1 MPVIKQLDTRLANQ
15 IAAGEVVERPASVVK
30 ELLENSLDAGAS
42 EIAVDLEEGG
52 VKRITLSD
60 DGCGITEGELSL
72 ALARHATSKI
82 ASIDDL
88 EAVATLGFRGEALA
102 SIASVSRLELTSNAT
117 DNPSNGMV
125 AMCEGRDMTINV
137 RPRAHP
143 RGTTIEVQDLFYNT
157 PARRKF
163 LRTERTEFSK
173 IEEVVKRTALAR
185 PDVSFSLSH
194 NGKLIHQLRAVSD
207 SDEVERRVVGICGPD
222 FARQSVVVDRVAY
235 NLTLR
240 GWVGLPTFSRAQ
252 ADLQFFFVNGRVVK
266 DKVITHA
273 VKQAYRDV
281 MYGSRHP
288 AYVLFLELDPQGVDV
303 NVHPTKHEVR
313 FRDSRAVHGFI
324 FSTLGRVLADVRPSD
339 TPAITQTG
347 IRLESDIEQRSIAL
361 DVPSN
366 PVPLADTGSESMPY
380 PTAASRPAASIQDRG
395 DWQQP
400 PQPAVNA
407 GVPPLGF
414 ALAQV
419 HGIYILAQNTDGLIL
434 VDAHAAHERITYE
447 RLKLAAANQRIAS
460 QPLLVPEVMTLT
472 STERATLEEFQS
484 EINQFGLL
492 VDMLGE
498 DDAVIREIPVL
509 LSRDSA
515 ANLLRDVL
523 ADFSEV
529 GHSDRIKARA
539 DEILATMAC
548 HGSVRA
554 NRVLSIAEMNA
565 LLRDMEITENSG
577 QCNHGRP
584 TWVQLSHE
592 ELDKL
597 FLRGR

>member
-42 EIAVDLEEGG
+42 EIAIDLEEGG

-60 DGCGITEGELSL
+60 DGCGISEGELSL

-125 AMCEGRDMTINV
+125 AMCEGRDMTIDV

-207 SDEVERRVVGICGPD
+207 ADEVERRVVGICGPD

-288 AYVLFLELDPQGVDV
+288 AYVLFL
-303 NVHPTKHEVR
+303 
-313 FRDSRAVHGFI
+313 
-324 FSTLGRVLADVRPSD
+324 
-339 TPAITQTG
+339 
-347 IRLESDIEQRSIAL
+347 
-361 DVPSN
+361 
-366 PVPLADTGSESMPY
+366 
-380 PTAASRPAASIQDRG
+380 
-395 DWQQP
+395 
-400 PQPAVNA
+400 
-407 GVPPLGF
+407 
-414 ALAQV
+414 
-419 HGIYILAQNTDGLIL
+419 
-434 VDAHAAHERITYE
+434 
-447 RLKLAAANQRIAS
+447 
-460 QPLLVPEVMTLT
+460 
-472 STERATLEEFQS
+472 
-484 EINQFGLL
+484 
-492 VDMLGE
+492 
-498 DDAVIREIPVL
+498 
-509 LSRDSA
+509 
-515 ANLLRDVL
+515 
-523 ADFSEV
+523 
-529 GHSDRIKARA
+529 
-539 DEILATMAC
+539 
-548 HGSVRA
+548 
-554 NRVLSIAEMNA
+554 
-565 LLRDMEITENSG
+565 
-577 QCNHGRP
+577 
-584 TWVQLSHE
+584 
-592 ELDKL
+592 
-597 FLRGR
+597 